1 MVFVSKREGTYMNN
15 GEIHCSH
22 ARLAVVGFIFRL
34 FLAGVFVSSGC

>member
-1 MVFVSKREGTYMNN
+1 MVFVTKREGTNN

-34 FLAGVFVSSGC
+34 FLAGVFVPSGC